1 MTYYRIDHAIKEFA
15 NDLADHF
22 KNEAESWNTQK
33 EFYEDTPAGKEKAFD
48 DQYYDWRDRL
58 VIYTGDVL
66 DLAEGHGVAVLVL
79 LTYDWNPNEGFL
91 LGDQNTSERLTRYLD
106 SAIDTLYGSNIHGF
120 RDKLHNIFFREE
132 DNDDDEN

>member
-1 MTYYRIDHAIKEFA
+1 MTYYRIDHAIEEFA
-15 NDLADHF
+15 NDLADRF

-58 VIYTGDVL
+58 VIYTSDVL
-66 DLAEGHGVAVLVL
+66 DLVENHSVAILVL

-91 LGDQNTSERLTRYLD
+91 LGDKNTSERLTRYLD
-106 SAIDTLYGSNIHGF
+106 SAIDNLYGSNIQGF
-120 RDKLHNIFFREE
+120 CDKLKAVFFREE
-132 DNDDDEN
+132 DNNEN